1 MQHFQL
7 IVLHRYLN
15 IYNKP
20 AKQTIVIDVHGKKQ
34 ECIDSLADSYG
45 ELLLDIAEDGT
56 ESFEFISIVRV
67 IKTSL

>member
-7 IVLHRYLN
+7 HVVHTFIDLYLR
-15 IYNKP
+15 P
-20 AKQTIVIDVHGKKQ
+20 AKVPLIIDVYGKEQ

-56 ESFEFISIVRV
+56 ESFEFVSIVRV